1 MSVTVGLYRLE
12 PARGRVKAE
21 NRSRWKEGAVW
32 HGSRRQVV
40 VVLLLLQIRL
50 YEGEVQSGV
59 LQQWGEQ
66 DGLDS
71 AL

>member
-1 MSVTVGLYRLE
+1 M
-12 PARGRVKAE
+12 
-21 NRSRWKEGAVW
+21 
-32 HGSRRQVV
+32 V

-59 LQQWGEQ
+59 LQQRGEQ

-71 AL
+71 ALWSEELLCEGSGCEGCGSGEW